1 MSATTAAPASA
12 PAPSAPALPSALRRP
27 RAGADIAI
35 PTIAVLA
42 ALSPLLPVYG
52 GLTVLRPALGGALVG
67 AALAVAMVR
76 WRWNGL
82 IAAAVTLAT
91 AAILGGPLATPDTTI
106 AGVVPTPASLAQ
118 VVRGAALGWKD
129 MLTLQPPL
137 GDAGWLLV
145 PAFLLALLG
154 ALVGVRLAL
163 GADRWAPLAAVPAPV
178 VFAVAVLLGARDT
191 VQPAVIGALLGL
203 GLLLWASWRAGRFRL
218 RRPAA
223 LALLLVVALGAGIGG
238 GAAVQ
243 AADDRFVLRERL
255 IPPFDPYDYP
265 SPLSAFRNYVKQD
278 DTLDLF
284 TVTGLPQGGRIR
296 LATFDRYD
304 GVVWNVAGDGS
315 SRSSG
320 QFRRVGAMVDE
331 AAGSV
336 TGERATVD
344 FQVDG
349 LTGVWLPT
357 VGAAEA
363 ISFDDPTAQSELRYN
378 DATGSAVL
386 TGGLSSG
393 EHYSVDTVI
402 PAEPEDDQIGSAP
415 AAATDLPEADGVPD
429 AVVSAAGD
437 AARDA
442 ETPLAVARAIE
453 RELSEGGYFSHG
465 LTAAGDY
472 PSLSGHGADRLTSL
486 LGGDLMVGDDE
497 QYAAAMA
504 LMAREMGLPSRVVLG
519 FVPGMTDDGDITARD
534 ADEPVTVTGSDIHAW
549 VEIQFT
555 GYGWITFDP
564 TPPESQTPQEDDET
578 SPSEPEPQVAQPPPP
593 PADPVDPPDDDAED
607 PQTDDPSDTG
617 ALAVWQTVLLAVGA
631 GSGVVLLLA
640 APFLAIIALKAR
652 RRRKRR
658 SDPEPVRRVVGG
670 WQEVLDLATD
680 LRLST
685 DPLATRRETA
695 HALAA
700 AFAVTGDATGS
711 VDAGQVPRSRT
722 GAAIG
727 EAPASGG
734 ATSPSDG
741 STSLGTRRARR
752 ADPRPDAP
760 GIALAPAVRDLAAQ
774 ADAAVFG
781 ADDPTIDQAQRFWA
795 DVDTTLA
802 RMRAATPRRARWRGR
817 ITTRSLRAPTAESR
831 RRRVIDA
838 RRQQR

>member
-1 MSATTAAPASA
+1 MSAPVA
-12 PAPSAPALPSALRRP
+12 PAPTADPTSSLRRP
-27 RAGADIAI
+27 RAAADIAV
-35 PTIAVLA
+35 PALAVLA
-42 ALSPLLPVYG
+42 ALTPLLPVYG
-52 GLTVLRPALGGALVG
+52 GLTVLRPVVGGVLVG
-67 AALAVAMVR
+67 TALAVAMVR

-82 IAAAVTLAT
+82 IGTAVTLAV
-91 AAILGGPLATPDTTI
+91 AAIVGGPLATPDTTV
-106 AGVVPTPASLAQ
+106 AGILPTPASLAQ
-118 VVRGAALGWKD
+118 VGRGAALGWKD

-145 PAFLLALLG
+145 PAFLLALIG

-163 GADRWAPLAAVPAPV
+163 AADRWAPLAAIPAPV
-178 VFAVAVLLGARDT
+178 VFAVAVLLGARDA
-191 VQPAVIGALLGL
+191 VAPAVVGAVLGL

-218 RRPAA
+218 RRPAV
-223 LALLLVVALGAGIGG
+223 LALLLVIALAAGIGG

-278 DTLDLF
+278 DTRDLF

-320 QFRRVGAMVDE
+320 QFRRVGAVVDE
-331 AAGSV
+331 TAGSV
-336 TGERATVD
+336 AGERVTVD
-344 FQVDG
+344 FRIDG

-363 ISFDDPTAQSELRYN
+363 IDFDDAAARSELRYN

-386 TGGLSSG
+386 TGGLTSG
-393 EHYSVDTVI
+393 TQYTVDTVI
-402 PAEPEDDQIGSAP
+402 PAEPDDDQIGSAP
-415 AAATDLPEADGVPD
+415 AAATDLPEPDGVPD

-453 RELSEGGYFSHG
+453 QELSEGGYFSHG

-564 TPPESQTPQEDDET
+564 TPPESQTPQEDDQT

-617 ALAVWQTVLLAVGA
+617 ALTVWQTVLLAVGA
-631 GSGVVLLLA
+631 GSGLLVLLA

-652 RRRKRR
+652 RRRQRR
-658 SDPEPVRRVVGG
+658 NDPEPVRRVVGG

-695 HALAA
+695 QALVA
-700 AFAVTGDATGS
+700 AFATGGTATGGRK
-711 VDAGQVPRSRT
+711 AT
-722 GAAIG
+722 GATAELPDG
-727 EAPASGG
+727 HRTARTDSSDQPA
-734 ATSPSDG
+734 
-741 STSLGTRRARR
+741 TRRARR
-752 ADPRPDAP
+752 AETRPDTWRDTRQDTAAD
-760 GIALAPAVRDLAAQ
+760 ALAPAVRDLAAH

-781 ADDPTIDQAQRFWA
+781 ADDPTVDQAQRFWA
-795 DVDTTLA
+795 DVDATLA

-817 ITTRSLRAPTAESR
+817 ITTRSLRARAAERR
-831 RRRVIDA
+831 RRRVIRT

>member
-1 MSATTAAPASA
+1 MSAPVA
-12 PAPSAPALPSALRRP
+12 PAPAPTADPTSTLRRP
-27 RAGADIAI
+27 RAAADIAV
-35 PTIAVLA
+35 PALAVLA
-42 ALSPLLPVYG
+42 ALTPLLPVYG
-52 GLTVLRPALGGALVG
+52 GLTVLRPVVGGVLVG
-67 AALAVAMVR
+67 TSLAVAMVR

-82 IAAAVTLAT
+82 IGTAVTLAV
-91 AAILGGPLATPDTTI
+91 AAIVGGPLATPDTTV
-106 AGVVPTPASLAQ
+106 AGILPTPASLAQ

-145 PAFLLALLG
+145 PAFLLALIG

-163 GADRWAPLAAVPAPV
+163 AADRWAPLAAIPAPV
-178 VFAVAVLLGARDT
+178 VFAVAVLLGARDA
-191 VQPAVIGALLGL
+191 VAPAMVGAVLGL

-218 RRPAA
+218 RRPAV
-223 LALLLVVALGAGIGG
+223 LALLLVIALAAGIGG

-278 DTLDLF
+278 DTRDLF

-320 QFRRVGAMVDE
+320 QFRRVGAVVDE
-331 AAGSV
+331 TAGSV
-336 TGERATVD
+336 AGERATVD
-344 FQVDG
+344 FRIDG

-363 ISFDDPTAQSELRYN
+363 IDFDDAAARSELRYN

-386 TGGLSSG
+386 TGGLTSG
-393 EHYSVDTVI
+393 THYTVDTVI
-402 PAEPEDDQIGSAP
+402 PAEPDDDQIGSAP
-415 AAATDLPEADGVPD
+415 AAATDLPEPDGVPD

-453 RELSEGGYFSHG
+453 QELSEGGYFSHG

-564 TPPESQTPQEDDET
+564 TPPESQTPQEDDQT

-617 ALAVWQTVLLAVGA
+617 ALTVWQTVLLAVGA
-631 GSGVVLLLA
+631 GSGLLVLLA

-652 RRRKRR
+652 RRHQRR
-658 SDPEPVRRVVGG
+658 NDPEPVRRVVGG

-695 HALAA
+695 QALVA
-700 AFAVTGDATGS
+700 AFATGGTATSGRKATGATAELP
-711 VDAGQVPRSRT
+711 DGHRT
-722 GAAIG
+722 ARTDSSDQ
-727 EAPASGG
+727 PA
-734 ATSPSDG
+734 
-741 STSLGTRRARR
+741 TRRARR
-752 ADPRPDAP
+752 AETRPDAWRDTRQDTAAD
-760 GIALAPAVRDLAAQ
+760 ALAPAVRDLAAQ

-781 ADDPTIDQAQRFWA
+781 ADDPTVDQAQRFWA
-795 DVDTTLA
+795 DVDATLA

-817 ITTRSLRAPTAESR
+817 ITTRSLRARAAERR
-831 RRRVIDA
+831 RRRVIRT